1 MDLSEVRAKFIQ
13 LSGRDD
19 LVNADTTDN
28 GANYFIN
35 AGQKFLDRMFG
46 HEETSLE
53 MTADAD
59 ETWWTLEAFET
70 LITAALYMLERS
82 YRNTEGAKDWL
93 AGIQL
98 DLDGLEKDVIS
109 EEIMG
114 VDQLEG

>member
-1 MDLSEVRAKFIQ
+1 VDLSEVRAKFIE

-19 LVNADTTDN
+19 LVNANDSDN

-35 AGQKFLDRMFG
+35 AGQKFLDRRFG

-53 MTADAD
+53 MSADAD
-59 ETWWTLEAFET
+59 ETWWTLEAPET

-82 YRNTEGAKDWL
+82 YRNSEGAKDWL
-93 AGIQL
+93 VGIER
-98 DLDGLEKDVIS
+98 DLQGLESDVIS

-114 VDQLEG
+114 VDQMEG